1 MGFVLQSAR
10 LGKHGF
16 RHGFSLRAAGDFALL
31 RDPEKLRAAQA
42 AVGDAVGFDPARL
55 YQVRQVHGRRVLEG
69 RGDRQAL
76 EREEADALV
85 GRGAEPPLAVAVRV
99 ADCVPVLLADP
110 STRDVAAVHA
120 GWRGVEAR
128 ILEASV
134 TSLTPQREGSAL
146 VAAIGPCIGACC
158 FEVGEDVAERIAAV
172 SDPAV
177 IVRRAA
183 PKALVDLRAAVR
195 AQLRG
200 LGLHD
205 EAIEDVGGCTRCN
218 PTDYHSFRRDGEASG
233 RLLAAIATGA

>member
-42 AVGDAVGFDPARL
+42 AVGEAVGFDPARL
-55 YQVRQVHGRRVLEG
+55 YQVRQVHGARVLEG
-69 RGDRQAL
+69 EGDRVAL

-85 GRGAEPPLAVAVRV
+85 GRSTGSRPAVAVRV
-99 ADCVPVLLADP
+99 ADCVPILLADP
-110 STRDVAAVHA
+110 ETGDVAAVHA

-128 ILEASV
+128 ILQASV
-134 TSLTPQREGSAL
+134 TSVTRDGSRL
-146 VAAIGPCIGACC
+146 VAAIGPCIGPCC

-172 SDPAV
+172 SAPAV
-177 IVRRAA
+177 VVGRAA
-183 PKALVDLRAAVR
+183 PKAYVDLRAAVR
-195 AQLRG
+195 AQLRD
-200 LGLHD
+200 LGLAD
-205 EAIEDVGGCTRCN
+205 EAIEDVGACTRCN

-233 RLLAAIATGA
+233 RLLAVIVAGV

>member
-31 RDPEKLRAAQA
+31 RDPEKLRAAEA
-42 AVGDAVGFDPARL
+42 AVGEAVGFDPARL
-55 YQVRQVHGRRVLEG
+55 YQVRQVHGARVLEG
-69 RGDRQAL
+69 EGDRAAL

-85 GRGAEPPLAVAVRV
+85 GRSTGARPAVAVRV
-99 ADCVPVLLADP
+99 ADCVPILLADP
-110 STRDVAAVHA
+110 VTGNVAAVHA

-128 ILEASV
+128 ILQASV
-134 TSLTPQREGSAL
+134 TSVTGDGSRL

-172 SDPAV
+172 SVPAV
-177 IVRRAA
+177 VVGRAA
-183 PKALVDLRAAVR
+183 PKAYVDLRAAVR
-195 AQLRG
+195 AQLRD
-200 LGLHD
+200 LGLAD
-205 EAIEDVGGCTRCN
+205 EAIEDVGACTRCN

-233 RLLAAIATGA
+233 RLLAVIVAGL